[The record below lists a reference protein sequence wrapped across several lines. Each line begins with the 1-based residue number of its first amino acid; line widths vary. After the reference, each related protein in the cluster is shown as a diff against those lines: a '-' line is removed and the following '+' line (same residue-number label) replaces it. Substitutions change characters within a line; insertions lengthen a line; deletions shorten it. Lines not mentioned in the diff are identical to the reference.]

1 MKILVLSDL
10 HVEYAAFEPDAE
22 AVKQADVVVL
32 AGDIHKGVIG
42 LNWARM
48 TFPDKEIIYVTGNHE
63 FYGMHWDMHLAQLRI
78 HAAVHKI
85 HFLENDTVIING
97 IRFLGA
103 TLWTNYEFFGQSM
116 RSQAMRLAE
125 NSMSDFRLIEADQ
138 LKVKLVGVA
147 GEEDHILTHEVQ
159 IRPLLTPTHTVLRHR
174 ESIAWLQGEL
184 EQEKF
189 DTNQGTF
196 KKTVVVTHHYPSK
209 RSTAARWTNDPLTAA
224 FGSKLSLDLLTQA
237 NLWIHGHTHDSCD
250 YRLGDSK
257 KSVRVVCNP
266 RGYPMG
272 WQRGDFENPNFNPG
286 LLIEV

>member
-22 AVKQADVVVL
+22 TVKQADVVVL
-32 AGDIHKGVIG
+32 AGDIHTGVIG

-63 FYGMHWDMHLAQLRI
+63 FYGMHWDMHLTQLRL
-78 HAAVHKI
+78 HAAIHKI
-85 HFLENDTVIING
+85 HFLENDAVIING

-103 TLWTNYEFFGQSM
+103 TLWTDYEFFGQSM

-147 GEEDHILTHEVQ
+147 GEENQILSHEVQ

-174 ESIAWLQGEL
+174 KSIAWLQGEL
-184 EQEKF
+184 EQEKL
-189 DTNQGTF
+189 DTNQGVF

-209 RSTAARWTNDPLTAA
+209 RSTAARWSNDPLTAA
-224 FGSKLSLDLLTQA
+224 FGSKLSLDLLTQV

-257 KSVRVVCNP
+257 KPVRVVCNP

-272 WQRGDFENPNFNPG
+272 WHRGDFENPNFSPG
-286 LLIEV
+286 LLIEI